1 MTTPASTNTVSKPA
15 RKRRRGNRMPWRS
28 LKFRLLA
35 FFAIFG
41 PGFITANVD
50 NDPGGILTYSQ
61 AGAKFGYALL
71 WTLIPTTIALI
82 IVQEMAARMG
92 AVTGKGLSDLIRE
105 EFGFRVTFFTM
116 LVLGLA
122 DFGNIMSEFAGV
134 ASGMGL
140 FGVTKY
146 IAVPIAAVLVW
157 VMVVSGSY
165 KMVERILIAFSLLY
179 FAYVASALLAHP
191 SWKAA
196 VHDTIVPSVS
206 KSSDYLVVVIGMIGT
221 TITPW
226 MQFYLQG
233 SIVEKGIGKKQY
245 PLSRLDVIS
254 GCIITDVIAFFIV
267 LACAAT
273 LYPAGIRDITDAAQA
288 ADALKPLAGQWAA
301 LMFAI
306 GLVNASV
313 LSAAI
318 LPLATAYN
326 ICEGL
331 GFESGINKRFSEA
344 PAFYW
349 LYTLLIA
356 FGAGVVL
363 FPHIPLL
370 KVIFYSQVVN
380 GVLLPFLLIFMLI
393 LVNKKELM
401 GEYKNSRAINVMA
414 WATSAIL
421 IVLSFAY
428 LYTQL
433 RDEFS
438 KRHEHN
444 TSSYQQGSRPAPPIH
459 VFMQE
464 EFCRDGVGHESERC
478 GSGSNQAYIIPR
490 EPEQQAVERQRHAA
504 DAQKKIAVAQC
515 AHHHEQVAAAR
526 A

>member
-1 MTTPASTNTVSKPA
+1 MSDEVSAKSAPMTPAKKRP
-15 RKRRRGNRMPWRS
+15 RRRMPLRS
-28 LKFRLLA
+28 MKFRLLA

-105 EFGFRVTFFTM
+105 EFGFRWTFFTM
-116 LVLGLA
+116 LILGCA
-122 DFGNIMSEFAGV
+122 DFGNIMAEFAGI

-140 FGVTKY
+140 FGVSKY
-146 IAVPIAAVLVW
+146 IAVTIGAALVW
-157 VMVVSGSY
+157 IMVVSGSY
-165 KMVERILIAFSLLY
+165 KMVERILIGFSLIY
-179 FAYVASALLAHP
+179 FAYVGSALLAHP
-191 SWKAA
+191 SWTSA
-196 VHDTIVPSVS
+196 VHDTVVPSVS
-206 KSSDYLVVVIGMIGT
+206 RSSSYLVMVIGLIGT

-233 SIVEKGIGKKQY
+233 SIVEKGIGKRQY
-245 PLSRLDVIS
+245 ALSRWDVIS
-254 GCIITDVIAFFIV
+254 GCIITDVVAFFIV
-267 LACAAT
+267 LSCAAT
-273 LYPAGIRDITDAAQA
+273 LYPAGIHNISDAAEA

-301 LMFAI
+301 LLFAI
-306 GLVNASV
+306 GLVNAAM

-331 GFESGINKRFSEA
+331 GFESGVNKKFSEA
-344 PAFYW
+344 PVFYW

-363 FPHIPLL
+363 LPHIPLL
-370 KVIFYSQVVN
+370 KVILYSQVVN

-401 GEYKNSRAINVMA
+401 GEYKNSRAINLMA
-414 WATSAIL
+414 WSTSVIL
-421 IVLSFAY
+421 IVLSLAWFW
-428 LYTQL
+428 TTVTGQ
-433 RDEFS
+433 
-438 KRHEHN
+438 
-444 TSSYQQGSRPAPPIH
+444 
-459 VFMQE
+459 
-464 EFCRDGVGHESERC
+464 
-478 GSGSNQAYIIPR
+478 
-490 EPEQQAVERQRHAA
+490 
-504 DAQKKIAVAQC
+504 
-515 AHHHEQVAAAR
+515 
-526 A
+526 